1 MRACILLTAVAMV
14 GCSQQPTQ
22 PDAPAP
28 VTSVTDV
35 NASSGETAS
44 DSPEQVEVKRLA
56 LAKKLHLKVVDE
68 NGNELFCR
76 SFMVTGSRIQT
87 ETRCLTAQQLDHYD
101 ERMQRDVDQVFK
113 VFEPS
118 GPSAMPSPGK

>member
-1 MRACILLTAVAMV
+1 MRAFIVLAAIAIV

-22 PDAPAP
+22 PDTPAP
-28 VTSVTDV
+28 VTPVTGV
-35 NASSGETAS
+35 TASSGETAS
-44 DSPEQVEVKRLA
+44 DSPQQVEAKRLA

-76 SFMVTGSRIQT
+76 TFMVTGSRIQT

-101 ERMQRDVDQVFK
+101 ERTQRDVDQVFK
-113 VFEPS
+113 TFEPA
-118 GPSAMPSPGK
+118 GPSAMPSGK